1 MIPEL
6 QKYLESP
13 ASWEKVNELGHI
25 VFYEGNLDRVD
36 ELFMNVLP
44 IVHMTYY
51 KYLLSLDDRG
61 YAKEDLIQDSILEIY
76 RDITLRWD
84 KFIYVDDY
92 FSYFKILC
100 KNVMTTLVHVHHNY
114 YMNIEFD
121 PDVRNNLTDEYKYAS
136 VEARMHKEYL
146 QESIINLTK
155 KLASNRTGS
164 SKVLNY
170 LINWRYVEKNKDLN
184 ALKSRVNT
192 SWWLKRSD
200 INFLLDHVDY
210 LYKLSYNYHLSK
222 ERGDTKMIKRLDQI
236 INRFEDSTYSVL
248 AKNYGSGIIPE
259 IYAEFGPEITKK
271 FVRLFSGKHIDVPD
285 YTEFCDDLVGNS
297 LLSLV
302 NNKDDLYEISVNY
315 GLSYGKLLRIFNRA
329 KSNEEGGSKNE

>member
-1 MIPEL
+1 MIEEL
-6 QKYLESP
+6 QRYLESP

-36 ELFMNVLP
+36 ELFISVLP

-84 KFIYVDDY
+84 KFIYVEDY

-100 KNVMTTLVHVHHNY
+100 KNVMTTLVHVHHSY
-114 YMNIEFD
+114 YMNCEFD
-121 PDVRNNLTDEYKYAS
+121 PDVRNKLTDEYKYAH
-136 VEARMHKEYL
+136 VEAKLHKEYL
-146 QESIINLTK
+146 QTSIISLVR
-155 KLASNRTGS
+155 KLAKNRTGS
-164 SKVLNY
+164 AKVLDY
-170 LINWRYVEKNKDLN
+170 LITWKLVEKNTDIN

-192 SWWLKRSD
+192 SWWLRKSD
-200 INFLLDHVDY
+200 ISSLLDHVDY
-210 LYKLSYNYHLSK
+210 LYKLSYNYHLAS

-236 INRFEDSTYSVL
+236 INRFEDSTYSIL
-248 AKNYGSGIIPE
+248 SKNYGNGILPE
-259 IYAEFGPEITKK
+259 IYAEFGPELTKK
-271 FVRLFSGKHIDVPD
+271 FVKLFSGRKIDVPD

-302 NNKDDLYEISVNY
+302 DNKDDLYEISVNY
-315 GLSYGKLLRIFNRA
+315 GISYNKLLRIFNRA
-329 KSNEEGGSKNE
+329 KANREDK